1 MRMRN
6 CFLIAA
12 MAVLLAMTVTAADV
26 SGKWSAQVPGRNG
39 QMRDTTFNLKA
50 DGDKLTGTMSGPQGG
65 IEIKDGKVSGNDI
78 SFKVPLEFNGNSFVL
93 IFKGTISG
101 DQIKFTRGREGADQ
115 TQEFTA
121 KRAS

>member
-50 DGDKLTGTMSGPQGG
+50 DGDRLTGTMTGPQGDV
-65 IEIKDGKVSGNDI
+65 EIKDGK
-78 SFKVPLEFNGNSFVL
+78 
-93 IFKGTISG
+93 ISG
-101 DQIKFTRGREGADQ
+101 DNLSFNSFK
-115 TQEFTA
+115 
-121 KRAS
+121 S

>member
-12 MAVLLAMTVTAADV
+12 MAVLLAVTVSAADV
-26 SGKWSAQVPGRNG
+26 SGKWVG
-39 QMRDTTFNLKA
+39 QMPTRDGNTREATFDLKA
-50 DGDKLTGTMSGPQGG
+50 NGDKLTGTMSGPQGG

-93 IFKGTISG
+93 IFKGTVSG